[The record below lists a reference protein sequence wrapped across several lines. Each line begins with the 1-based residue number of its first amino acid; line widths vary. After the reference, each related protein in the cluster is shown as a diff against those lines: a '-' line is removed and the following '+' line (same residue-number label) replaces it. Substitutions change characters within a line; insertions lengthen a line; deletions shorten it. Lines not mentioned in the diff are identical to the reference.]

1 MKRISSLLYII
12 VGILSF
18 TACVEFHTSDNGVL
32 DGFWQLTQI
41 DTLAN
46 GRSTDMRA
54 RKIFWAVQADLL
66 RMEDQHSDF
75 DKYHSIY
82 FYFELKDNSL
92 RVYHPVVDRREISD
106 SIVTSVETVRFYGL
120 NHLDETFKILQ
131 LEETK
136 MALENERLR
145 MYFRKY

>member
-1 MKRISSLLYII
+1 M
-12 VGILSF
+12 SF
-18 TACVEFHTSDNGVL
+18 MACIEFHTSDNGIL

-46 GRSTDMRA
+46 GHSEDMRA

-75 DKYHSIY
+75 DKYYSIY
-82 FYFELKDNSL
+82 FYFELKNNSL
-92 RVYHPVVDRREISD
+92 RVYNPVVDRREISD
-106 SIVTSVETVRFYGL
+106 SIVTSVETLRFYGL
-120 NHLDETFKILQ
+120 NHLDETFKVLQ
-131 LEETK
+131 LEDTK

-145 MYFRKY
+145 LYFRKY